1 MTEIYVFFYPLLT
14 QFTRCRNAL
23 IIGSTTGRLAFE
35 LGRYFREVRGIDH
48 FFGRT
53 ITCYKFQNSGEVQ
66 YNFPL
71 EGSYRTVGKK
81 AVLKQD
87 DDLDSQDIVDAETL
101 EFKSVEKLLRKK
113 KVCFLK

>member
-1 MTEIYVFFYPLLT
+1 M
-14 QFTRCRNAL
+14 
-23 IIGSTTGRLAFE
+23 
-35 LGRYFREVRGIDH
+35 
-48 FFGRT
+48 
-53 ITCYKFQNSGEVQ
+53 
-66 YNFPL
+66 
-71 EGSYRTVGKK
+71 GKK